1 LLFIVPGI
9 RENASHRAAKCI
21 QWPACTL
28 DLPALLSFLVL
39 IFTCKCTVAEVF
51 ITPRPTRVFMKRRGV
66 YRKRKINLKI
76 V

>member
-9 RENASHRAAKCI
+9 RENASHIAAKYI

-28 DLPALLSFLVL
+28 DLPALLSL
-39 IFTCKCTVAEVF
+39 FTRKCTVAEVF
-51 ITPRPTRVFMKRRGV
+51 IMPRPTRVFMKRRGV
-66 YRKRKINLKI
+66 YWKRKINLKI